1 MSRYHCEF
9 KTCFCTNFVLHCN
22 NLCFHCKH
30 ANIWHSSK
38 EPPPKD
44 EYLSFVSTRQ
54 PARTPKY
61 ERKNLTIEIFE
72 PRMPLVILSD
82 SDEIIYC
89 TDIEVLPV

>member
-30 ANIWHSSK
+30 ANIWHSLK
-38 EPPPKD
+38 EVPPR
-44 EYLSFVSTRQ
+44 YGAFVSTRQ

-72 PRMPLVILSD
+72 PPLVILSD

>member
-30 ANIWHSSK
+30 ANIWHSPK
-38 EPPPKD
+38 EAPPKD
-44 EYLSFVSTRQ
+44 GAFVSTRQ

-72 PRMPLVILSD
+72 PRIPLVILSD